1 VEVFTDYG
9 VDTSYAIHH
18 PLNPKT
24 YWGQQY
30 EKMMEGCYKSA
41 SKNQCMANDMA
52 RIEMNLDQPRTQH
65 NYTDIGFKKIKAPKK
80 LMDIILEFY
89 NRNKGKE
96 SLEKWPA
103 ASIYVNHWDSPT
115 YMLNFE
121 NSQFRGGF
129 DIKQQIWAE
138 AKPILEE
145 WTNKKLTP
153 TSLYGVRIYRDK
165 AILATHVDRLPLV
178 SSAIIQVDQ
187 DVDEP
192 WPIEVYARDGK
203 AYNVTMDP
211 GDMVLY
217 ESHTTLHG
225 RPFPLKGRFYAN
237 VFVHFAPLDH
247 DEENENDPK
256 LIALRNE
263 DKRVFKS
270 SHVVEA
276 KKYLENALH
285 PKQQKANKDVGGHEH
300 DNHPKDAVARHME
313 DLARKEAELQN
324 LHIKDP
330 EAYKKAM
337 EAENDAMEKA
347 KDDENAPKG
356 RTDLHFAAA
365 LGFVENVRKILNG
378 HRTDIINARDEN
390 GWQAIHEAA
399 RGGHI
404 EIVKYLIDLG
414 ADVKA
419 TTGNDETPL
428 GLARSTLPKNHPLI
442 AYLESIHA
450 PEGVIV
456 DEGAEEEEEYV
467 EEYEDEE
474 EEGEEN
480 Q

>member
-1 VEVFTDYG
+1 MNLDEVVDVFTDYG

-30 EKMMEGCYKSA
+30 EKMMAGCYEKFGR
-41 SKNQCMANDMA
+41 NQCLANDMA

-80 LMDIILEFY
+80 LMDIILAFY
-89 NRNKGKE
+89 NPNKGKE
-96 SLEKWPA
+96 TPEKWPPG
-103 ASIYVNHWDSPT
+103 SIYVNHWVSPT
-115 YMLNFE
+115 YMISFE
-121 NSQFRGGF
+121 NTQFRGGY
-129 DIKQQIWAE
+129 DVKKQIWEE

-153 TSLYGVRIYRDK
+153 TSLYGVRIYKDK

-187 DVDEP
+187 DLDEP

-225 RPFPLKGRFYAN
+225 RPFPMKGRFYAN
-237 VFVHFAPLDH
+237 VFVHFSPIDH
-247 DEENENDPK
+247 DQENENDAK
-256 LIALRNE
+256 IAALQNE
-263 DKRVFKS
+263 DKRVFQTAT
-270 SHVVEA
+270 VIEA
-276 KKYLENALH
+276 KKNLANALH
-285 PKQQKANKDVGGHEH
+285 PQQRDVQQKGIGGHEH
-300 DNHPKDAVARHME
+300 DNHPIDAVQRHLE
-313 DLARKEAELQN
+313 ELAKKEHELQL
-324 LHIKDP
+324 LHEKDP
-330 EAYKKAM
+330 IAYKAALD
-337 EAENDAMEKA
+337 AENNAMEKA
-347 KDDENAPKG
+347 KDDVNSPKG

-365 LGFVENVRKILNG
+365 LGFIENVRKILNG

-399 RGGHI
+399 RGGHTDI
-404 EIVKYLIDLG
+404 LSYLISLG

-419 TTGNDETPL
+419 TTLNGETPL
-428 GLARSTLPKNHPLI
+428 GLARGYLPPDHPLI
-442 AYLESIHA
+442 AFLESIHA
-450 PEGVIV
+450 PEGQP
-456 DEGAEEEEEYV
+456 V
-467 EEYEDEE
+467 EEAE
-474 EEGEEN
+474 EEGENEEESE
-480 Q
+480 